1 MAKVETIN
9 FRSFMRNENEVLP
22 RVSAVKVAQVS
33 AGLVAVMIPRTAL
46 AATSDAAF
54 GTVWHTVMNIV
65 DWIAVGV
72 FTFSG
77 VSWMLGHRGAAIER
91 LIGGAAGYLLA
102 RHAIDIRNWL
112 RGI

>member
-1 MAKVETIN
+1 MAKVQTIN
-9 FRSFMRNENEVLP
+9 FRSFVRNENEVKP
-22 RVSAVKVAQVS
+22 VSKPTKIAILGAGTYASLIPQV
-33 AGLVAVMIPRTAL
+33 TF
-46 AATSDAAF
+46 AATSEATF
-54 GTVWHTVMNIV
+54 TTVWSTVMSIV

-72 FTFSG
+72 FTFAG

-102 RHAIDIRNWL
+102 RHAIDIRDWL